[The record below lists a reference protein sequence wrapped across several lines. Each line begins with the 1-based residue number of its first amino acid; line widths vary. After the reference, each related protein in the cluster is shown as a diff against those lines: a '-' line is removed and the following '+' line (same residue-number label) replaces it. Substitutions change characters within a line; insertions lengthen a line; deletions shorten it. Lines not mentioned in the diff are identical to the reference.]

1 MFLTVFCF
9 CFLEVVFV
17 SSLPTLIGNVS
28 ALTQFTP
35 GVTEIFQIFKLLFQP
50 QLMETEGNYC
60 ITQARGFICVVI
72 VKATPPNH
80 QQVSLRQL
88 Y

>member
-1 MFLTVFCF
+1 MFLTVF

-17 SSLPTLIGNVS
+17 SSLPILIGNVS
-28 ALTQFTP
+28 TLTQFTP
-35 GVTEIFQIFKLLFQP
+35 GVTEIFKLLFQP
-50 QLMETEGNYC
+50 QLMETEGDYC
-60 ITQARGFICVVI
+60 IIQARGFICVVI